1 MKRAHH
7 HLLPKIE
14 LVRPCALRARIE
26 RAGLAVRGPREPLQV
41 LHQRPADALGAL
53 FLVGHEVVDVEVK
66 SLEGVLA
73 DAVYGDAEHGTAFR
87 RDAHARASGE
97 HAPHLAL
104 VIGGQR
110 RPELAVHAFRPL
122 QPPVL
127 DDPARVIGDVDDVHG
142 LISPSLRN
150 ISLMPRIAWRDRA
163 SFSMSAMRTW
173 SSP

>member
-14 LVRPCALRARIE
+14 LVRLRALRARVE
-26 RAGLAVRGPREPLQV
+26 RSRLAIRGAREPLQV
-41 LHQRPADALGAL
+41 LHQRPADAPGAL

-66 SLEGVLA
+66 SLEGILA

-97 HAPHLAL
+97 HALHLPL

-110 RPELAVHAFRPL
+110 RPQLAVHAFRPL
-122 QPPVL
+122 QPSGL
-127 DDPARVIGDVDDVHG
+127 DDPARVIGDLDDVHD
-142 LISPSLRN
+142 LSSPSLRN
-150 ISLMPRIAWRDRA
+150 ISRMPRIAWRDRA